1 MYRATATTV
10 ESEALVKPVSYTLFI
25 CAVDGSVY
33 TLDALTGMAKGYFRT
48 GRPLVAAS
56 SPNVVS
62 GLDGHIYMLSD
73 EDVQVLPMTVYQ
85 VVQHPVQTCHSDDS
99 NQCGIVTGTKLT
111 YLYALDPI
119 TGRLEWTQQYGKM
132 KDTNESSEAVVVLQR
147 QDYIVRHI
155 SALTGEEVWN
165 VTLGHVSALD
175 FSSLPKDMLPGQV
188 EEAPEK
194 LLDTMPEIAFGT
206 DGMTITAMDSNHQ
219 VLWKR
224 RLNTVIASVYGS
236 VGNGWVPLTVLEA
249 TEQLEDASN
258 SMTTLLLPASADRPQ
273 ERDMYLELLWQEIQN
288 MATTSVDVSD
298 MVIYQPPRWDRASA
312 ELNRIVHKAA
322 SRAQQTCAGG
332 TINGV
337 CQDRFLLGSENNKD
351 FPPPQPVGLFLS
363 WITVVEGMV
372 VLVLLMG
379 IGLRFLYR
387 RKKRQWMAEQ
397 RKALFQE
404 RIEHIRNDMVL
415 STHSDK
421 PIIPRSVRW
430 KKSVSL
436 PVELHRS
443 VSLPVL
449 HPAPVREPLANISHL
464 GQVKL
469 VRTSTAP
476 TVTDTSG
483 DSTGN
488 IDGIPLVRY
497 SRYKSE
503 FRELAPLG
511 RGGFGTVFRCEN
523 ALDGREYAIKKVW
536 IPSGE
541 EFSQRLQRVLREV
554 KILALLDHPNI
565 VRYYTAWL
573 ELEDDKERGEKNLGE
588 ESTTTNGCF
597 SSELPTTGL
606 TASDGRRPSP
616 ISKKG
621 RPLYKSSNPL
631 GWNGIVLDAELDD
644 ELVDGERGDFGFLFE
659 PSSDSLNGRR
669 PTFRRSTRVLPA
681 IDDNSGDESFG
692 TSYNGSSFSDNA
704 SQSSFSSQ
712 GRDPR
717 ISANA
722 TLSPISKTR
731 DNKTE
736 TQLSSDQGASPP
748 KKKEEGHMLL
758 YIQMQLCSQK
768 TLGDFLANP
777 QARKGTPDKDA
788 VDIPLALGLFHQIAQ
803 GVKHVHEQGLIHRDL
818 KPCNC
823 FIDDAGVVKVG
834 DFGLSRESGDIGED
848 SNLSILGDGDDDNTA
863 GVGTRSYASP
873 EQMNGSDYGA
883 STDVYSLGILLFE
896 LCYPM
901 STVSHVVLSGK
912 KCFATFIE

>member
-1 MYRATATTV
+1 
-10 ESEALVKPVSYTLFI
+10 
-25 CAVDGSVY
+25 
-33 TLDALTGMAKGYFRT
+33 MAKGYFGT

-56 SPNVVS
+56 SPNVVP

-73 EDVQVLPMTVYQ
+73 TSKEHVQVLPMTVYQ
-85 VVQHPVQTCHSDDS
+85 VVQHPVQTCHADDS
-99 NQCGIVTGTKLT
+99 NRCGIVTGTKLT

-119 TGRLEWTQQYGKM
+119 TGTLEWTQQYGKM
-132 KDTNESSEAVVVLQR
+132 KDTCESSEAVVVLQR
-147 QDYIVRHI
+147 QDYVVRHI
-155 SALTGEEVWN
+155 SALTGEELWN

-175 FSSLPKDMLPGQV
+175 FSSPSGDMLPGRV
-188 EEAPEK
+188 EEEEEEAPAAA
-194 LLDTMPEIAFGT
+194 LLDSAMPEIAFGA
-206 DGMTITAMDSNHQ
+206 DGMTITAMDSNHR

-224 RLNTVIASVYGS
+224 RLKTVIASVYGS
-236 VGNGWVPLTVLEA
+236 VGSGWVRLKVSETRE
-249 TEQLEDASN
+249 ELEDASN
-258 SMTTLLLPASADRPQ
+258 SVTPLLLPSSADPPQ

-288 MATTSVDVSD
+288 MATTSVGMSD
-298 MVIYQPPRWDRASA
+298 MVIYQPPRWDRQGA
-312 ELNRIVHKAA
+312 ELNRLVHKGA
-322 SRAQQTCAGG
+322 SGGQQTCPGG
-332 TINGV
+332 TIHGAR
-337 CQDRFLLGSENNKD
+337 QDGFLLLGSENNKH
-351 FPPPQPVGLFLS
+351 FTPTQPVGLFLS
-363 WITVVEGMV
+363 WNTIVEGIV

-379 IGLRFLYR
+379 LGLRLLYR

-397 RKALFQE
+397 QRALFQE
-404 RIEHIRNDMVL
+404 RIERIRNDMAL

-421 PIIPRSVRW
+421 PVNSRSVR
-430 KKSVSL
+430 STRTASL

-443 VSLPVL
+443 ASLPVL
-449 HPAPVREPLANISHL
+449 HPVRAREPVPKSLHL
-464 GQVKL
+464 EKL
-469 VRTSTAP
+469 ELLQTSTA
-476 TVTDTSG
+476 TTGASTSG
-483 DSTGN
+483 DSMGN

-541 EFSQRLQRVLREV
+541 EFSQRLHRVLREV

-573 ELEDDKERGEKNLGE
+573 ELEDDKDRGENRGAD
-588 ESTTTNGCF
+588 GCF
-597 SSELPTTGL
+597 SSELLTTGL
-606 TASDGRRPSP
+606 TTSDRRRPFS
-616 ISKKG
+616 IGKKG
-621 RPLYKSSNPL
+621 RPVSKSSNPL
-631 GWNGIVLDAELDD
+631 GWNGIDLDAELDD
-644 ELVDGERGDFGFLFE
+644 ELVDGERENFGFRFE
-659 PSSDSLNGRR
+659 FSSDSLNGRR
-669 PTFRRSTRVLPA
+669 PAFRRSNRALPA
-681 IDDNSGDESFG
+681 IDDNAGEDSFG
-692 TSYNGSSFSDNA
+692 ASCNGSSVSDDA

-712 GRDPR
+712 GGGPR
-717 ISANA
+717 TSANVR
-722 TLSPISKTR
+722 LSQIRRMR

-736 TQLSSDQGASPP
+736 EAEHTSEQVALPP
-748 KKKEEGHMLL
+748 KKKEVRHMLL

-777 QARKGTPDKDA
+777 QARKGTSDKNA

-848 SNLSILGDGDDDNTA
+848 SNLSILGDGEQDNTA

-873 EQMNGSDYGA
+873 EQMKGSDYGA
-883 STDVYSLGILLFE
+883 STDVYSLGIMLFE

-901 STVSHVVLSGK
+901 ATVSHVVGK
-912 KCFATFIE
+912 SVVARFIE